1 MSSSKPKFLSRS
13 ARQGP
18 SHGSPRLSAPLLVTD
33 PDTDAAADSAPAP
46 GTYDGPWHRDRLAL
60 VATAALCLPFLV
72 GFVVALRTDWTPAS
86 DLAVIHLRIRDVG
99 SADTPLIGPFSRF
112 GWNHPGPLL
121 FWLLTPVTR
130 LLGGGGNATFAAAA
144 VQNAAVM
151 VGISA
156 LAHRLGGRRLL
167 LLLGVALALL
177 CSALG
182 GDVLISTWNPWIS
195 LLPFVALVLLSWGL
209 HRGDLVL
216 LPWTALAA
224 SYLVQSHVGYGAVV
238 GALVAWGLLGLATSW
253 WAERRDTPGAW
264 AAGRGRVATWVG
276 GTAAAS
282 VVLWSGP
289 ILDQLTRPPGNARK
303 IASYFA
309 SGDGEPIGL
318 SPALTVISRSLSPLA
333 PWAGGEEPLT
343 IIATLQT
350 TSAVWALPALVVFA
364 GSVVAAARTHDRL
377 ALQLQG
383 TVAVAALAGALAL
396 TRITGEPFFYIVR
409 WWWVIALFVW
419 ASALFAIMRAL
430 PAKDTDRLH
439 RPSGLAAMGVI
450 VVVSLLTST
459 QMGDP
464 FEITTHTAAVEAV
477 TPDVV
482 AALEPGGTYVLQPAG
497 FSWFESLFGLAN
509 QLDAAGFDIV
519 AGRAFEAQL
528 GPGRVVAARDRPAGV
543 IVVASERAVEDLLAD
558 PNAELLAEYDPLA
571 PAERSEL
578 DRLHAEQVARVT
590 AAGRLDLVERL
601 DAGGLDFLASVE
613 PTIDSVAAARM
624 TELRVAGA
632 RLGVFLLPPPP
643 TAG

>member
-1 MSSSKPKFLSRS
+1 MLT
-13 ARQGP
+13 
-18 SHGSPRLSAPLLVTD
+18 TD
-33 PDTDAAADSAPAP
+33 ADAAPDTPPAP

-72 GFVVALRTDWTPAS
+72 GFVVAVRTDWTPAS

-99 SADTPLIGPFSRF
+99 TSDTPLIGPFSRF
-112 GWNHPGPLL
+112 GWSHPGPLL

-130 LLGGGGNATFAAAA
+130 LLGGGANATFAAAA

-195 LLPFVALVLLSWGL
+195 LLPFVALILLSWGL

-224 SYLVQSHVGYGAVV
+224 SYLVQSHVGYAAVA
-238 GALVAWGLLGLATSW
+238 GALVAWGLLGLVTSW
-253 WAERRDTPGAW
+253 WAERRDDPEAW
-264 AAGRGRVATWVG
+264 ASGRGRVLGWVG
-276 GTAAAS
+276 GTAAAT

-289 ILDQLTRPPGNARK
+289 LVDQLTRSPGNLRA

-309 SGDGEPIGL
+309 SGDGEPIGV

-333 PWAGGEEPLT
+333 PWAGGDEPLT

-350 TSAVWALPALVVFA
+350 TSAVWLVPALVVFA
-364 GSVVAAARTHDRL
+364 VSVVVAARAHDRL

-383 TVAVAALAGALAL
+383 TVAVAAASGAVAL

-419 ASALFAIMRAL
+419 VSALYAIIRAL

-439 RPSGLAAMGVI
+439 RPAGLAAVGAI
-450 VVVSLLTST
+450 AAISLFTST
-459 QMGDP
+459 QMGEP
-464 FEITTHTAAVEAV
+464 FEITTHTEAVEAV
-477 TPDVV
+477 TPAVV
-482 AALEPGGTYVLQPAG
+482 DGLEPGGTYLLRSVG
-497 FSWFESLFGLAN
+497 YSWFEAFFGLAD
-509 QLDAAGFDIV
+509 QLDAAGIDV
-519 AGRAFEAQL
+519 VVDPVFEAQM
-528 GPGRVVAARDRPAGV
+528 GPGRVISADDAPVGTV
-543 IVVASERAVEDLLAD
+543 VVASDRAVNDLLDD
-558 PNAELLAEYDPLA
+558 PTATLLAEHDPLS
-571 PAERSEL
+571 PDERAEL
-578 DRLHAEQVARVT
+578 DRLRAEQAAAVT
-590 AAGRLDLVERL
+590 AAGRPDLVDRL
-601 DAGGLDFLASVE
+601 DAGGLDVLASVE
-613 PTIDSVAAARM
+613 PALDPVAAARM
-624 TELRVAGA
+624 TELMGRGSRV
-632 RLGVFLLPPPP
+632 GVFLLPPPP
-643 TAG
+643 AG